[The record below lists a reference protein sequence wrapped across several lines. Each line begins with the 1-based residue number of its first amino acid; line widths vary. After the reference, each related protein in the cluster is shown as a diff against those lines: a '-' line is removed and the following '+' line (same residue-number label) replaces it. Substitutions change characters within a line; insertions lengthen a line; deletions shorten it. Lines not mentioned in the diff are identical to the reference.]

1 MRIIISRNLH
11 ISFATYKYWTTR
23 YDVPIMYRSRNQII
37 QIQPFHIFQ
46 KIIFHASTKC
56 CFRSNSVSN
65 RWNVRRREWKRKVE
79 RKILRYNVLLCSTLV
94 VSLNSLRPDN
104 NGDPRIHY
112 GRSSRRAPQILI
124 KPLPPDGRR
133 HTVEPLSSRQKSFP
147 WAIECCTRNKLIR
160 VVARPE

>member
-1 MRIIISRNLH
+1 MRITISRNLH

-23 YDVPIMYRSRNQII
+23 YDVPIVYRSRNQII

-94 VSLNSLRPDN
+94 VSFNSLRPDN

-124 KPLPPDGRR
+124 KPPPDGRR

-160 VVARPE
+160 VVARS